1 MASSLFSL
9 LFGQRLVCLVPG
21 THFHCTIAT
30 AQRGYS
36 IVIFLDGAPNMHTL
50 EALHIGQ
57 TVKEAVERDL
67 HAELDARSV
76 YQAAASHCH
85 SVRDYVTRDLFE
97 TLMHDEEE
105 HVDFFGDSTRSDW

>member
-1 MASSLFSL
+1 M
-9 LFGQRLVCLVPG
+9 Q
-21 THFHCTIAT
+21 
-30 AQRGYS
+30 
-36 IVIFLDGAPNMHTL
+36 TL
-50 EALHIGQ
+50 EALHIGR

-105 HVDFFGDSTRSDW
+105 HVDFLETQLDLIGKLGLDLYAQHHVGEQDHDRSTHAEP

>member
-1 MASSLFSL
+1 M
-9 LFGQRLVCLVPG
+9 Q
-21 THFHCTIAT
+21 
-30 AQRGYS
+30 
-36 IVIFLDGAPNMHTL
+36 TL